1 MTESP
6 PPTKGI
12 QIGRLLGARVV
23 LQPSTLIVIGAL
35 ALFFAS
41 SGGAVTSKTF
51 ALGVVLAVLLFVS
64 VFLHEVAH
72 AIAARGFRRQVREIV
87 ITFWGAH
94 TSFDSAGITPVV
106 NAVTAIVGPLM
117 NVILAVLALFA
128 SASGIFPESITA
140 VLSWLGGANLFLAV
154 FNALPGIPMDG
165 GRVLESIVWGAS
177 GNRHKGTVVAAWGGR
192 VVAVGVVVYAV
203 AAPLARGGALDV
215 FNLVFALLI
224 ASVLWP
230 AASAALKYSQVM
242 GRREGLTVAKVMVSA
257 VAVPY
262 ELSVAQA
269 RELALAANAREVV
282 VLSADGTP
290 AGHFPVA
297 LTDEV
302 PDDARATT
310 SLQAVTMP
318 LPRGAEV
325 PSTLTGEDL
334 VRTLREWWRKT
345 DVWAVRDGE
354 NGIVGV
360 VQLSNVLEALK

>member
-1 MTESP
+1 MADTP
-6 PPTKGI
+6 GHTKGI

-23 LQPSTLIVIGAL
+23 LQPSTLLMIGLL
-35 ALFFAS
+35 AWVFAS
-41 SGGAVTSKTF
+41 SGGPVTSRTF
-51 ALGVVLAVLLFVS
+51 ALGVVLAVLLFAS
-64 VFLHEVAH
+64 VFLHELAH
-72 AIAARGFRRQVREIV
+72 AIAARAFRREVREIV
-87 ITFWGAH
+87 ITLWGGH
-94 TSFDSAGITPVV
+94 TSFDSAGMTPLV
-106 NAVTAIVGPLM
+106 NGVTAAVGPLM
-117 NVILAVLALFA
+117 NVLIAVAAFV
-128 SASGIFPESITA
+128 ASGSGLVSGAVAA

-177 GNRHKGTVVAAWGGR
+177 GNRHRGTVVAAWGGR

-203 AAPLARGGALDV
+203 AAPLARGETIEIV
-215 FNLVFALLI
+215 NLMLALLI

-242 GRREGLTVAKVMVSA
+242 GRREGLTIAKLMVPA

-269 RELALAANAREVV
+269 REAALAAHAREVI
-282 VLSADGTP
+282 VLSADAAP

-302 PDDARATT
+302 PEDARTT
-310 SLQAVTMP
+310 TGLQAVTMP

-325 PSTLTGEDL
+325 AATLAGEDL
-334 VRTLREWWRKT
+334 VRTLREWWGKT
-345 DVWAVRDGE
+345 DVWVVRDAERGV
-354 NGIVGV
+354 VGV
-360 VQLSNVLEALK
+360 VQLSGVLEALK